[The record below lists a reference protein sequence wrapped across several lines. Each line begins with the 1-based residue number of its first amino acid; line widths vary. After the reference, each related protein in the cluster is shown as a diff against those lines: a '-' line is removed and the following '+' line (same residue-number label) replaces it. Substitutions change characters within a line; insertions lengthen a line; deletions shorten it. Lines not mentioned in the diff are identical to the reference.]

1 MTITLDTPRTVHGN
15 IVRDSVIVMGRELRP
30 MLRDPVSV
38 IFSLIQPLILL
49 ALFGPLLKGV
59 PGTGDGVWNW
69 FIPGVLVMIA
79 IFGTTMTGVQPPD
92 GDAAGIARAN
102 VGDSAPTLVLVDR
115 GERARR
121 WFRLPRRRF

>member
-59 PGTGDGVWNW
+59 SGY
-69 FIPGVLVMIA
+69 
-79 IFGTTMTGVQPPD
+79 
-92 GDAAGIARAN
+92 R
-102 VGDSAPTLVLVDR
+102 
-115 GERARR
+115 
-121 WFRLPRRRF
+121 